1 MPANWKSFCGN
12 QLAVLLLINKKG
24 DKMES
29 NAREI
34 LDFVIEQEGK
44 LNSILGKIDKKNL
57 GKSLNKPIEDLQR
70 ISLKNIKLLEK
81 LNAEL
86 GEDIKNIK
94 IANII
99 VDDFSIDDSKVDS
112 FDKITALIFIMKT
125 LDSSIE
131 LFSKINKHTDEELLL
146 RAFQG
151 LISEKQRIKEK
162 VSKIYDQSIMNS

>member
-1 MPANWKSFCGN
+1 
-12 QLAVLLLINKKG
+12 
-24 DKMES
+24 
-29 NAREI
+29 
-34 LDFVIEQEGK
+34 
-44 LNSILGKIDKKNL
+44 
-57 GKSLNKPIEDLQR
+57 
-70 ISLKNIKLLEK
+70 

-151 LISEKQRIKEK
+151 MISKKKRIKEK
-162 VSKIYDQSIMNS
+162 MSKIYDQSIMNS